1 MLVLRRRRRGFTL
14 IEVLVSMAIFGVLSV
29 LAYQALG
36 QTFFNAE
43 ELGQRMD
50 RLQAIQRTMRLLG
63 RDLMQTAPRP
73 IRDPYDGPPL
83 PAIRTSATSSFA
95 LELTH
100 GGWPN
105 PAGLPRSTLQ
115 RVAWRIEDGELV
127 RLHWGV
133 LDATLNTE
141 PVGTILLDGVVP
153 EQTPDPVLRAE
164 RCLRALVVV
173 QHGVGPPNV
182 HAVVPGQRDGQ
193 RAEQGHDQQRRYER
207 DTGLS
212 AQIHG
217 ATSKKRRISPSS
229 LSTRTTSATRGRSLS
244 AVGP

>member
-1 MLVLRRRRRGFTL
+1 MFAQRKSGFTL
-14 IEVLVSMAIFGVLSV
+14 IEVLVAMAIFGVMSI

-36 QTFFNAE
+36 QTFFNAD

-73 IRDPYDGPPL
+73 VRDPYDGPPL
-83 PAIRTSATSSFA
+83 PAIRTDPTSLFA

-133 LDATLNTE
+133 LDSTLNTD
-141 PVGTILLDGVVP
+141 PVGTILLDGVESIEFRYLGASGQWTNQWP
-153 EQTPDPVLRAE
+153 PLDPNNLGPGTLRLRPRVTEVVLVLSDE
-164 RCLRALVVV
+164 
-173 QHGVGPPNV
+173 G
-182 HAVVPGQRDGQ
+182 
-193 RAEQGHDQQRRYER
+193 EIRRFFEV
-207 DTGLS
+207 
-212 AQIHG
+212 A
-217 ATSKKRRISPSS
+217 P
-229 LSTRTTSATRGRSLS
+229 
-244 AVGP
+244 

>member
-1 MLVLRRRRRGFTL
+1 MFRRRGIRSGFTL
-14 IEVLVSMAIFGVLSV
+14 IEVLVAMAIFGVMSI

-36 QTFFNAE
+36 QTFFNAD

-50 RLQAIQRTMRLLG
+50 RLQAVQRTMRLLG

-73 IRDPYDGPPL
+73 VRDPYDGPSL
-83 PAIRTSATSSFA
+83 PSIRTSPTSLFA

-133 LDATLNTE
+133 LDSTLNTD
-141 PVGTILLDGVVP
+141 PVGTILLDAVESIEFRYLSSTGQWTNQWPPLDPNNQGPATLRLRPRVV
-153 EQTPDPVLRAE
+153 EVVLVLIDE
-164 RCLRALVVV
+164 
-173 QHGVGPPNV
+173 G
-182 HAVVPGQRDGQ
+182 
-193 RAEQGHDQQRRYER
+193 EIRRFFEV
-207 DTGLS
+207 
-212 AQIHG
+212 A
-217 ATSKKRRISPSS
+217 P
-229 LSTRTTSATRGRSLS
+229 
-244 AVGP
+244 